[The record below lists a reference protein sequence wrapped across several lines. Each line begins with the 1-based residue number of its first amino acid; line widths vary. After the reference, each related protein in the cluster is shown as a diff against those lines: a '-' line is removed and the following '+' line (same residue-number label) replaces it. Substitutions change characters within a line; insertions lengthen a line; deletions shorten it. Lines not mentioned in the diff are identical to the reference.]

1 MSVEN
6 LKEYARRC
14 AEEPELRAKA
24 KALGVSDVEGHMRE
38 AGSLGL
44 HWTMDDM
51 VALRKELVDAEGEGD
66 LSEEELEQIAGGAVT
81 VTAAVVVGAVV
92 AGVVGAGAGAAVG
105 VGVAAGG
112 TGDVSSG
119 GRGW

>member
-14 AEEPELRAKA
+14 AEEPELRARA
-24 KALGVSDVEGHMRE
+24 KALGISDVEGHIQE

-51 VALRKELVDAEGEGD
+51 VALRKELVDAEGELED
-66 LSEEELEQIAGGAVT
+66 LSEDELEQIAGGAVT
-81 VTAAVVVGAVV
+81 ATVAVAAAIIVGVAVVG
-92 AGVVGAGAGAAVG
+92 VGAGAAAGAVAG
-105 VGVAAGG
+105 GSASAAAGG
-112 TGDVSSG
+112 
-119 GRGW
+119 GW